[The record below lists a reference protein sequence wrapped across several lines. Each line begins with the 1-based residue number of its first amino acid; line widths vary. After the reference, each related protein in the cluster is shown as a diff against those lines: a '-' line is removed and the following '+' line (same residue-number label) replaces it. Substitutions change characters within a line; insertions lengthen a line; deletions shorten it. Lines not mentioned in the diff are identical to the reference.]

1 MYVWVGYVL
10 LLWVEVTLHLLE
22 MVAQH
27 LQPGELQGIELLV
40 FILVTLMEIGLV
52 DLGGFG
58 YCFSLALTSF
68 FAKLSVLLR
77 QRHGLGTFP
86 ISCSLGLSI
95 FLNAL
100 VSSVGV

>member
-1 MYVWVGYVL
+1 M
-10 LLWVEVTLHLLE
+10 EVTLHLLE
-22 MVAQH
+22 MVVQH
-27 LQPGELQGIELLV
+27 LHPGELQGMELLV
-40 FILVTLMEIGLV
+40 FGLVTLMEIGLV

-68 FAKLSVLLR
+68 FAMLSVLLR

-95 FLNAL
+95 FLKVL
-100 VSSVGV
+100 VSSMGV